1 MFKVTAQG
9 IAPAE
14 FYPEPM
20 KNDADINNPSHRYTQ
35 VMMDPGPCANLSDV
49 PNMRLLP
56 RLNINTAKIF
66 ESSTKLFC

>member
-20 KNDADINNPSHRYTQ
+20 KNDADNNPSHRYTQ
-35 VMMDPGPCANLSDV
+35 VMMDPGPCANPSDV
-49 PNMRLLP
+49 PNMR
-56 RLNINTAKIF
+56 
-66 ESSTKLFC
+66 